1 MPKGIVISATSS
13 KAGKTL
19 ITLAILRRLSQ
30 RDSLRPFK
38 IGPDYIDPQFHYKI
52 TGQNSVNLDRFM
64 MDEQELKSIFKHYTE
79 GGLTAVVEGVMGYFD
94 GMEKESSSY
103 DIARILGIPTL
114 LVISAE
120 GTYTTI
126 AAIVKGLLT
135 YRTDHTIKAVLFNHV
150 SSESHYKMIHSV
162 IRKEFPHIKVLGWIQ
177 KDLEHLPSRHLGL
190 DLSIMDD
197 MDVDTL
203 VDKVLTHIDIEGLY
217 EIMDMEEVSSASL
230 KESFTSLSDKA
241 YRDFK
246 NTKITVIQD
255 HGFSFLYYDNIQYL
269 KELFKEVYTV
279 SALENQVIPQDSQ
292 VLYIPGGYVET
303 PEIHDR
309 LSQSH
314 RFKSSLHSFAS
325 DKGKKVYGECAGLIY
340 LGKNLLNDGQSMEM
354 SGVLPI
360 SFRMRPTRK
369 RLGYYEAKDSLFETC
384 YKGHSFH
391 YSEVLDNHNTQAI
404 WSLYK
409 PNSTKAEV
417 GAWTNGV
424 NVLGTY
430 LHSFFRNNPKLM
442 VNYFLPSDSA

>member
-19 ITLAILRRLSQ
+19 VTLAILRRLSQ
-30 RDSLRPFK
+30 RDRLRPFK

-64 MDEQELKSIFKHYTE
+64 MNEQELKSIFKHYTE
-79 GGLTAVVEGVMGYFD
+79 GDLTAVVEGVMGYFD

-126 AAIVKGLLT
+126 AAIIKGLLT
-135 YRTDHTIKAVLFNHV
+135 YRKDHTIKAILFNHV
-150 SSESHYKMIHSV
+150 SSESHYKMIQVV
-162 IRKEFPHIKVLGWIQ
+162 IQKDFPQINVLGWIK
-177 KDLEHLPSRHLGL
+177 KDLDHIPSRHLGL

-197 MDVDTL
+197 MDIDTL
-203 VDKVLTHIDIEGLY
+203 VDNVLAHIDINRLY
-217 EIMDMEEVSSASL
+217 EVMNMKEVKAPCLGDAFPSV
-230 KESFTSLSDKA
+230 SDKA
-241 YRDFK
+241 YNEFK
-246 NTKITVIQD
+246 KMKVTVVQD
-255 HGFSFLYYDNIQYL
+255 HSFSFLYYDNIQYL
-269 KELFKEVYTV
+269 KEVYQEVYIV
-279 SALENQVIPQDSQ
+279 SALEDQVIPSDSH

-314 RFKSSLHSFAS
+314 NFKSSLHNFVA
-325 DKGKKVYGECAGLIY
+325 DKGKRVYGECAGLIY
-340 LGKNLLNDGQSMEM
+340 LGKNLLSDGQMMEM
-354 SGVLPI
+354 SGILPVT
-360 SFRMRPTRK
+360 FQMRPTRK
-369 RLGYYEAKDSLFETC
+369 RLGYYEAKDSLFGTC
-384 YKGHSFH
+384 YKGHAFH
-391 YSEVLDNHNTQAI
+391 YSEALDNHNTQAI

-409 PNSTKAEV
+409 PNSTKEEG
-417 GAWTNGV
+417 GAWTNGT

-430 LHSFFRNNPKLM
+430 LHSFFRNNPRLM
-442 VNYFLPSDSA
+442 ENYFLPSDSV

>member
-1 MPKGIVISATSS
+1 MSKGIVISATSS

-30 RDSLRPFK
+30 RDRLRPFK

-64 MDEQELKSIFKHYTE
+64 MSEQELKSTFKHYTE

-135 YRTDHTIKAVLFNHV
+135 YRPDHTIKAVLFNHV
-150 SSESHYKMIHSV
+150 SSESHYKMIQAV
-162 IRKEFPHIKVLGWIQ
+162 IQKDFPQISVLGWIK
-177 KDLEHLPSRHLGL
+177 KDLDHIPSRHLGL

-197 MDVDTL
+197 MDIDSL
-203 VDKVLTHIDIEGLY
+203 VDNVLAHIDIDKLY
-217 EIMDMEEVSSASL
+217 EVMDMEEVNAL
-230 KESFTSLSDKA
+230 RLDDAFPLLSDKA
-241 YRDFK
+241 YNEFK
-246 NTKITVIQD
+246 KLKVTVIQD
-255 HGFSFLYYDNIQYL
+255 HAFSFLYYDNIQYL
-269 KELFKEVYTV
+269 KELYKEVYII
-279 SALENQVIPQDSQ
+279 SALEDQVIPQDSQ

-303 PEIHDR
+303 PEIHNR
-309 LSQSH
+309 LNQSH
-314 RFKSSLHSFAS
+314 NFKDSLHNFVA
-325 DKGKKVYGECAGLIY
+325 DKGKRVYGECAGLIY
-340 LGKNLLNDGQSMEM
+340 LGKSLLNDDQTMEM
-354 SGVLPI
+354 SGILPI

-369 RLGYYEAKDSLFETC
+369 RLGYYEAKDTQYGTS
-384 YKGHSFH
+384 YKGHAFH
-391 YSEVLDNHNTQAI
+391 YSEALDNHNAQAI

-409 PNSTKAEV
+409 PNSTREEG

-430 LHSFFRNNPKLM
+430 LHSFFRNNPRLM
-442 VNYFLPSDSA
+442 ENYFLPSNNM